1 MLFNRSSWKLTSLSL
16 ILWNLCPTAFGFLP
30 VGVPPLLSAGEEAAA
45 RSACLNRFIRSSK
58 CSCGVRPEGVMGGG
72 VPEAFRLS
80 VLGAEET
87 MVVLVVVVVWVTTV
101 GAVKGSAWAG

>member
-1 MLFNRSSWKLTSLSL
+1 
-16 ILWNLCPTAFGFLP
+16 
-30 VGVPPLLSAGEEAAA
+30 
-45 RSACLNRFIRSSK
+45 
-58 CSCGVRPEGVMGGG
+58 MGGG